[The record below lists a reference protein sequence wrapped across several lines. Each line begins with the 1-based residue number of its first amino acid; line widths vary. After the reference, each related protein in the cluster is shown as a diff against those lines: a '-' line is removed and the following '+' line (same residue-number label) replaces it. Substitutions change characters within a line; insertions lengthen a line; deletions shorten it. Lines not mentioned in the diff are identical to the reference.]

1 MADACVDNVDF
12 QVVNGQLQ
20 LFPHH
25 IYTGSVTFT
34 YVLDGVNGVYEQ
46 ITDLPPVVAP
56 VDGIWVITA
65 DARGQALITAAGIGT
80 DVEATVSVQLR
91 VNGNPVLGSETMA
104 ARLHQDPPLSA
115 QPELEIQNTGSVTR
129 IVALSAGD
137 AVTLWG
143 ARTSDAGTT
152 SQVVSNNLGRT
163 RITMHRI
170 GPL

>member
-1 MADACVDNVDF
+1 MADVCVDDVDF
-12 QVVNGQLQ
+12 QVEAGQLR

-25 IYTGSVTFT
+25 MFTGSVTFVH
-34 YVLDGVNGVYEQ
+34 VLDGTNGTYEE
-46 ITDLPPVVAP
+46 ITALPGVVAP
-56 VDGIWVITA
+56 EDGIWVITA
-65 DARGQALITAAGIGT
+65 DARAEALITPAAIGT
-80 DVEATVSVQLR
+80 DVEASVSVQLR
-91 VNGNPVLGSETMA
+91 VNGAAVLGSETMV
-104 ARLHQDPPLSA
+104 ARLHQDAPLNV

-137 AVTLWG
+137 EVTLWG

-170 GPL
+170 GGL